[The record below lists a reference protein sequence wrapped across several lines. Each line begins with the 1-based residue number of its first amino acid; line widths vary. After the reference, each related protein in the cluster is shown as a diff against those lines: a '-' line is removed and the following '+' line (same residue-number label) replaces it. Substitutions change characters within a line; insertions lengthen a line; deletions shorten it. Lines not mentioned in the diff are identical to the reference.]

1 MMGGAELA
9 HNKTNKSRSTHS
21 NHLTPIL
28 SRSLSRSD
36 MSFQEHDGDD
46 HRPLDLLDEYWF
58 FSNTLNR
65 NKKGNKQKLP
75 PKSPSLVR
83 TEDDEEEQQEAA
95 AEVYDDLNWSS
106 IYEGVLRTRTTAS
119 SSHGNSSRSSS
130 ALQRAPSMP
139 VVPSSDHGRRKEKE
153 APSTPCNKLRHSHST
168 LERHCRS
175 NYKQHL
181 QVYAF
186 LLFQPN

>member
-1 MMGGAELA
+1 MGGASSQQNQVSI
-9 HNKTNKSRSTHS
+9 HPQQSPHPQS
-21 NHLTPIL
+21 

-36 MSFQEHDGDD
+36 MSFQDHDGDD

-65 NKKGNKQKLP
+65 NKKAGNKKLP
-75 PKSPSLVR
+75 PKSPSLLR

-95 AEVYDDLNWSS
+95 EVDDLNWSS

-130 ALQRAPSMP
+130 SALQRAPSMP

-153 APSTPCNKLRHSHST
+153 TPSTPCNKLRHSHST
-168 LERHCRS
+168 LDRHCRS
-175 NYKQHL
+175 NYKKHL

-186 LLFQPN
+186 PLFQPN